1 MSKILVVDDD
11 DMIRMVLPE
20 VIKMAVS
27 QISNFPIDFE
37 ILLAKNGAE
46 GLELFKQGQDL
57 IKVIFTDFEM
67 PVMNGK
73 KMTELIREFE
83 KEKSV
88 TIIGLTGYDS
98 DESRAEGIA
107 AGMTKV
113 LVKPP

>member
-1 MSKILVVDDD
+1 
-11 DMIRMVLPE
+11 
-20 VIKMAVS
+20 
-27 QISNFPIDFE
+27 
-37 ILLAKNGAE
+37 
-46 GLELFKQGQDL
+46 
-57 IKVIFTDFEM
+57 M